1 MLRKKG
7 AVPSGN
13 VENSD
18 EFTHNPVHPAPAG
31 AEHSVTRGEI
41 RPGRLCVSKGAV
53 TARQLQ
59 GKRRNFRRQHPAPEG
74 SGQSDKETV
83 TRISPCVDIEYPF
96 TEEGKPACL
105 SRACPKNNTCK
116 ECCKDWRK
124 S

>member
-1 MLRKKG
+1 MLKKKG
-7 AVPSGN
+7 AIPSGN

-18 EFTHNPVHPAPAG
+18 EFTHNPVHPAPTG
-31 AEHSVTRGEI
+31 SISQEKEDVI
-41 RPGRLCVSKGAV
+41 RKS
-53 TARQLQ
+53 
-59 GKRRNFRRQHPAPEG
+59 
-74 SGQSDKETV
+74 S
-83 TRISPCVDIEYPF
+83 CVDIEYPF

>member
-7 AVPSGN
+7 AIPSGN

-18 EFTHNPVHPAPAG
+18 EFTHTTAQRDSG
-31 AEHSVTRGEI
+31 ASLLACGVD
-41 RPGRLCVSKGAV
+41 
-53 TARQLQ
+53 
-59 GKRRNFRRQHPAPEG
+59 PAPEG

-96 TEEGKPACL
+96 TEEGKPSCL
-105 SRACPKNNTCK
+105 SRACPKDKECK
-116 ECCKDWRK
+116 VCCKDWRK